1 MRRDIDEAL
10 RDWPF
15 EPESGELAVREIQS
29 RDGRSVIQ
37 IRIELGVLQL
47 EIEGRPDG
55 VRPHGFDTYL
65 DYLRHRAKMV
75 KRGGDALVMTSDQ
88 CEQTDR
94 EFTQFY
100 HRRIAWLALNHY
112 ENAIQ
117 DADHT
122 LSLMDFV
129 RNHGPNPEY
138 ITSHEHFR
146 GLVLFHR
153 TQAGVALALEAR
165 RPEEAIEAIR
175 DGIERLKRHQRT
187 LPDLPP
193 PPADDDDA
201 PDEEASCQSLIE
213 QLQRLELEIR
223 KQFDVPKSLRE
234 LLEEAIER
242 EDYEAAAKIRDQIQR
257 KVS

>member
-15 EPESGELAVREIQS
+15 EPESGELAVREIQC

-47 EIEGRPDG
+47 EVEGRPDG

-65 DYLRHRAKMV
+65 DYLRHRARMV
-75 KRGGDALVMTSDQ
+75 RRGGDSLIMTSDQ

-100 HRRIAWLALNHY
+100 HRRIAWLALNQY

-122 LSLMDFV
+122 LALMDIV
-129 RNHGPNPEY
+129 RDHGPNADY
-138 ITSHEHFR
+138 INSHEHFR

-175 DGIERLKRHQRT
+175 DGIERLRRHQRS
-187 LPDLPP
+187 LPDLPVASSDEP
-193 PPADDDDA
+193 L
-201 PDEEASCQSLIE
+201 DEEASSQSLIE
-213 QLQRLELEIR
+213 QLQRLEQEIR
-223 KQFDVPKSLRE
+223 KQFEVPKTLRE

-242 EDYEAAAKIRDQIQR
+242 EDYEAAAKIRDQMQR